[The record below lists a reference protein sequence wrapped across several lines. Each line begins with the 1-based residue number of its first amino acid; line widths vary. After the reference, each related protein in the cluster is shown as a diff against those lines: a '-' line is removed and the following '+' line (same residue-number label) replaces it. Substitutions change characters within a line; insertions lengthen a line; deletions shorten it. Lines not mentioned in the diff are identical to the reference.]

1 MSDRPDILREYR
13 VTVVPAEEA
22 GPRAREPDDL
32 GLRTKFGGEP
42 DAIQG
47 GGDDGEKTCPQCF
60 RRMHFVA
67 QIDSFEFNGE
77 NNPNRKDYGDEQF
90 MFGDVGMIYV
100 WFCFNCLTPHAAIE
114 CY

>member
-13 VTVVPAEEA
+13 VNLVPTQEA
-22 GPRAREPDDL
+22 GAQPRYPDDL
-32 GLRTKFGGEP
+32 GLRTKFGGRP

-47 GGDDGEKTCPQCF
+47 GNDEEKMCPQCLQ
-60 RRMHFVA
+60 RMHFVA
-67 QIDSFEFNGE
+67 QLDSFEFNAK
-77 NNPNRKDYGDEQF
+77 NNPNRKDYRDAQF

-100 WFCFNCLTPHAAIE
+100 WFCFNCLTPHAATE